1 MRHFTDN
8 DLVLFYYG
16 EHPQA
21 ALVKSHLQTCSW
33 CAQRHET
40 LSGTLLRLVLP
51 PDPELAQEA
60 WGRVLTQVR
69 DRIRRNDQLQW
80 AGRRLAIGQHVGVA
94 ALMWLVP
101 VLYPFSLRAVFES
114 GRLALDYPTPG
125 VPLLL
130 LALMW
135 TLAAPAIAVYG
146 LNRIQGQIDS
156 ALTRLVIYGA
166 LVAAVT
172 PTLFNLMA
180 RTGLVPGLWYGA
192 IVLGAAAALLPM
204 PEFSQPPARL
214 RYAHRLSGLLILLF
228 ASVHVANQAF
238 AIVSL
243 PAYDAAAR
251 VLRAVYRQPLVE
263 MSLLAVVGLQVG
275 TGLTLWRDRVRGST
289 IAENLQAVSGLYLA
303 VFFLGHVGTVVLAR
317 YRQTETD
324 FVWAAGRSGLLV
336 SPEVTSLLP
345 YYLLGII
352 AVFVHAG
359 VYGHVKALGFMPEPL
374 VRRLSY
380 AAIAVGSVTV
390 VTIGLALCGIRL
402 VP

>member
-1 MRHFTDN
+1 VRHFSDN
-8 DLVLFYYG
+8 DLVLFYYS

-21 ALVKSHLQTCSW
+21 SAVRSHLKTCSR
-33 CAQRHET
+33 CANRYET
-40 LSGTLLRLVLP
+40 LSGTLLRVVLP
-51 PDPELAQEA
+51 PDPELPQEA
-60 WGRVLTQVR
+60 WGSVLTHVR
-69 DRIRRNDQLQW
+69 DRIRRNDQPQW
-80 AGRRLAIGQHVGVA
+80 AARRLTIRQNVGVA

-114 GRLALDYPTPG
+114 GRLARDYPTPG

-130 LALMW
+130 LALVW
-135 TLAAPAIAVYG
+135 TLAAPAVAVFG
-146 LNRIQGQIDS
+146 LNRIQGHIDG

-180 RTGLVPGLWYGA
+180 RTGLVPGSWYGTIA
-192 IVLGAAAALLPM
+192 LGAIAALLPM
-204 PEFSQPPARL
+204 PEFSQPSARL
-214 RYAHRLSGLLILLF
+214 RQAHRLSGLLILLF
-228 ASVHVANQAF
+228 AAVHVANQAF

-243 PAYDAAAR
+243 PAHDAVAR
-251 VLRAVYRQPLVE
+251 VLRAVYRQPAVE

-275 TGLTLWRDRVRGST
+275 TGLTLWRNRVQGST

-336 SPEVTSLLP
+336 SPELTSLLP

-359 VYGHVKALGFMPEPL
+359 VYGRVKALGFMPELL

-380 AAIAVGSVTV
+380 AAIAFGGAAV
-390 VTIGLALCGIRL
+390 VTIGLALCGIRF